1 MIQLRGMALDQ
12 TWEFTALM
20 VASAPGE
27 PGVYA
32 LWERGEL
39 IYYGAALGGAMTIRS
54 RLGDHF
60 SGRDSACT
68 VRATHYSWELSLDP
82 RAREAALLDEYR
94 AAHHRLPR
102 CNAKAA

>member
-1 MIQLRGMALDQ
+1 
-12 TWEFTALM
+12 
-20 VASAPGE
+20 
-27 PGVYA
+27 
-32 LWERGEL
+32 
-39 IYYGAALGGAMTIRS
+39 MTIRS